1 VRMIADSQP
10 DEQIQAAGDD
20 AHVLGLGQGADRLD
34 DLAQVHVRTGGHRD
48 IHDDRIAQRGPV
60 DVGPV
65 APDDAVAFQARQP
78 VGDSRRRHLDGA
90 GQRALRLARIPGQ
103 RAQQRQV
110 KIVYVHLRGGGGRDF
125 GEPGER
131 S

>member
-10 DEQIQAAGDD
+10 DEQVEAAGND

-34 DLAQVHVRTGGHRD
+34 DLAQVHARASCDRD
-48 IHDDRIAQRGPV
+48 VHDDRISQRGPV

-65 APDDAVAFQARQP
+65 APDHAVALQARQP
-78 VGDSRRRHLDGA
+78 VGDGRRRHLDGA
-90 GQRALRLARIPGQ
+90 GKRALRLTRIPGQ

-110 KIVYVHLRGGGGRDF
+110 KVVYVHPRGGGRRDF